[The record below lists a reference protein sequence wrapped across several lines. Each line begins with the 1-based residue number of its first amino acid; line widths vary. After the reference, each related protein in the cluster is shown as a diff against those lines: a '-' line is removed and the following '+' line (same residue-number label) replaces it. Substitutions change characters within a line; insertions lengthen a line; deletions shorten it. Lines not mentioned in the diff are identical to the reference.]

1 MQEGFHPI
9 QRGGGFR
16 SFRPGLAATN
26 FAKLGHDCVIYF
38 FRFGPDH
45 HLVLATGLYHVADT
59 VEVGDD
65 VGLGL
70 VTVLEVEP
78 HPSDAVCNATDVF
91 FTTNVVDNV
100 PGQGIIAGELRGPV
114 GIFGRRQL
122 LGGGSA
128 LT

>member
-16 SFRPGLAATN
+16 SFRPGLAATD

-65 VGLGL
+65 VSFSLGG
-70 VTVLEVEP
+70 VLQVEP
-78 HPSDAVCNATDVF
+78 HPGDAVCDAADVF
-91 FTTNVVDNV
+91 FTANVVDDV
-100 PGQGIIAGELRGPV
+100 PGQGIIAGEVCGPSR
-114 GIFGRRQL
+114 ISHKCRL
-122 LGGGSA
+122 LGGG
-128 LT
+128 